1 MVFRLTSELSTN
13 HRVSTRISLLRIL
26 WKFSS
31 WKGSPKSWNEMFS
44 FWRKNKSK
52 KLSVLMSYYSKYD
65 NASFIKLLL
74 KSSLPLSLKMLIV
87 LNNHSDFRGI
97 TRIFRGSWMLIRIAE
112 WYKVRGKWEKGRS
125 LEKILKFL

>member
-44 FWRKNKSK
+44 FWRKNKSN
-52 KLSVLMSYYSKYD
+52 KLSILMSHYSKYD
-65 NASFIKLLL
+65 NASLIKLLL
-74 KSSLPLSLKMLIV
+74 KSSLPSSSKMFII
-87 LNNHSDFRGI
+87 LNNQSDLRGI
-97 TRIFRGSWMLIRIAE
+97 TRILRGRWVLIRIAE
-112 WYKVRGKWEKGRS
+112 WYKVRRKWEKGRS
-125 LEKILKFL
+125 LKKILKFL